1 MGSVARVDNEC
12 MVGAA
17 SMVMVARLRLL
28 RFTVAV
34 VEAVPSCN
42 DCSPVISAQKKEMRG
57 AFLSRHECLATASY
71 MNGTTHRPFVPSF
84 MGEPTASAMNQVG
97 AQTLGFSA
105 FGSSFW

>member
-42 DCSPVISAQKKEMRG
+42 DCSPVISAQKNEVRG
-57 AFLSRHECLATASY
+57 AFLSRHECLATTAY
-71 MNGTTHRPFVPSF
+71 MNGTTHLPFVPSF
-84 MGEPTASAMNQVG
+84 I
-97 AQTLGFSA
+97 
-105 FGSSFW
+105 